1 MRHPKTEALESFEMI
16 HFRVHSKNRAILAI
30 FAIAALAIAL
40 VANTVT
46 LPTGKLGQSLLH
58 RMIPD
63 TGAFQ
68 LTASSVSLHLP
79 STAIL
84 KDVSL
89 KSGLEAKAPRLEI
102 HFSPWWL
109 MTGKLKISDISAPE
123 LSLRTNLS
131 AANALETIDALNG
144 IPLRKWFP
152 SQLIPTSLH
161 IDSLAV
167 STRSDLSLLR
177 IKNLSLRRHS
187 ETFELRADSA
197 LVMGFLPTGHWNA
210 SGKLPLSLDTFQVT
224 LPDGQASGHLE
235 NQGHSLTLLASAKL
249 ALGNMPLHL
258 EHAHATGNAD
268 IHHISLQIPLG
279 KKSPHLSAQLLA
291 HKLHLTGFSY
301 EYDPWVKHFA
311 PELRQIT
318 FSRLD
323 ATVAGPLDGT
333 IAIESL
339 KAEGDTLKLEGKG
352 WINLEGELSMS
363 LDAGLCPAY
372 AKTRPSLMQA
382 ALDVHKDGYAHTG
395 ATMHGTLRKMQV
407 APGKE
412 AYDNALSH
420 PFKTLGALL
429 R

>member
-1 MRHPKTEALESFEMI
+1 MI
-16 HFRVHSKNRAILAI
+16 HFRVRSKNCAILAI
-30 FAIAALAIAL
+30 FVTAVVAFAL

-46 LPTGKLGQSLLH
+46 FPTGKLGQSLLH

-68 LTASSVSLHLP
+68 LTARSVSLRLP
-79 STAIL
+79 STAVL
-84 KDVSL
+84 KEVSL
-89 KSGLEAKAPRLEI
+89 KSGLDAKAPRLEI

-109 MTGKLKISDISAPE
+109 MTGKLKISGISAPT
-123 LSLRTNLS
+123 LSLHTPLS
-131 AANALETIDALNG
+131 TAGALETIDALNG

-152 SQLIPTSLH
+152 LQLVPAAVR

-167 STRSDLSLLR
+167 STPSDRPLLN

-210 SGKLPLSLDTFQVT
+210 SGKLPLSLDTFQVA

-235 NQGHSLTLLASAKL
+235 NQGHFLTLLASAKL
-249 ALGNMPLHL
+249 ALGNIPLHL
-258 EHAHATGNAD
+258 EHAHATGSMDA
-268 IHHISLQIPLG
+268 HRISLQIPLG
-279 KKSPHLSAQLLA
+279 KKSPHLSAQLSA

-301 EYDPWVKHFA
+301 GYDPWVKHFA
-311 PELRQIT
+311 PELQQIT
-318 FSRLD
+318 FSKLD
-323 ATVAGPLDGT
+323 ATIAGPLDGA

-372 AKTRPSLMQA
+372 AKTRPDLMRA
-382 ALDVHKDGYAHTG
+382 ALEEHKDGYAHTG
-395 ATMHGTLRKMQV
+395 ANVHGTLRKMQV

-420 PFKTLGALL
+420 PFKTLGALFH
-429 R
+429 